1 MYHIIM
7 KLKSYYSRKRNLRH
21 YGRLDMSIRL
31 PIYLTTVNKYHNK
44 NHKNLDVTK
53 KDK

>member
-7 KLKSYYSRKRNLRH
+7 KLKSYYSRSREIEDM
-21 YGRLDMSIRL
+21 GLDMSIRL
-31 PIYLTTVNKYHNK
+31 PIYLMPVNKYHNK